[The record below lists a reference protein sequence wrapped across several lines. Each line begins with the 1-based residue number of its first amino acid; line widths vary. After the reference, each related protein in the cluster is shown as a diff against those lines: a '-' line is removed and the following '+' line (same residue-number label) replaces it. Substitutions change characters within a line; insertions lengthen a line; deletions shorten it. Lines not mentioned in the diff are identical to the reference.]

1 MEWDDEVREGVLKR
15 LKSWQQH
22 NNKPA
27 TAWVTELVEHLNSL
41 GVGLP
46 SPELGEL
53 LVSQICFDNN
63 HPWMWKFMHNAL
75 SSRLLFPLQIL
86 SLLAS
91 NVIPYRH
98 SQPHSFALFLPLL
111 AQHAFSFLPT
121 PSLPCNHKIVSSV
134 DSALRFSEMYQIRDL
149 ELGHVFVLFFYEI
162 IVALIDCMLI
172 DWGFQVTFSKRM
184 CLVVTATCDSEEY
197 MDIDRN
203 GTQGFKKSECH
214 EQMRKRNSFTAL
226 EVLERLTESRK
237 ATILLQS
244 VLLNMPEKFN
254 CLQQR
259 LQFLES
265 LELAST
271 ELKLVNQ
278 VLTKV
283 SANIR
288 GVYRFDYCQSKHQL
302 VGMLVD
308 VGSCKTSLR
317 CNYRLCQSPCWVPFD
332 IYMENAMD
340 SRQIPTK
347 SAIDVLTVY
356 FQKVMRIQFFPNIH
370 ELFAEGIKTLQ
381 ILNQASW
388 QETFLALWLSALRL
402 VQRERD
408 PPEGPIPH
416 LVARLCV
423 LLSIVPLAIANVLR
437 DGSEN
442 NSSSVQVSKES
453 EYRHEM
459 KSDGSIK
466 LGLISSVQ
474 VLGHFSGLL
483 CPPTLVIDAANQAAR
498 KAASFIYNSMNGK
511 GESGSGIHAN
521 SNAKAGGNLR
531 HLIVEACIARDLL
544 DTSVYFWPGYVSTS
558 VLSLSDSSPL
568 EKSPWSIFMEGTP
581 LNNTLINS
589 LTMTP
594 ASSLAEIEKLYYIAL
609 NGSDVE
615 RPAAAKIL
623 CGASLSHGWYIQEH
637 VVHHMVKLLAS
648 PVPPSHSGSRS
659 LLVDN
664 MPMLSAVLRGA
675 SSIDTVH
682 ILSLHGVVPTVAA
695 SLLPLCEAF
704 GSIKPTSNCTGDE
717 SSTSTYMAFSLAFLF
732 LIRLWKFC
740 RPPFDLCI
748 TELGVAVG
756 GLEYILSLHNN
767 HVMFSQDK
775 LKSNPSLSESAS
787 VKPVYIDSFPKLRAL
802 YCQYKSCVAS
812 ALSGISTGNSS
823 HQTANMILSMIYQ
836 KITKGGISSSN
847 SSSPTSSNACNT
859 LINSGEDAFQRPMLP
874 AWEVLEA
881 LPFVLE
887 SILTACVHGR
897 LSSRDLTTGLRDLV
911 DFLPASLAAIIDYF
925 SSEVTRGVWKLV
937 PMNGTDWP
945 SPAALLQSVESE
957 IKAILTHVGVE
968 VPNCSSGGSPVM
980 LPLPMAALVSL
991 SITFKLDKS
1000 LEYMHAITGAALE
1013 NCASGCPWP
1022 SMPIIGSLW
1031 AQKVRRW
1038 HNFIVVSGSRSVF
1051 RHNNESV
1058 AQLLRSCFTSFLGT
1072 LCVSTSKL
1080 TAEWS
1085 VNGLLGSTITA
1096 PGAYPYVAPGF
1107 LFLRSCRNI
1116 QNVQYVNDIIV
1127 GLVTE
1132 YSNELAGRR
1141 TGAGSRHIKS
1151 NEASLSLAAQSAKEV
1166 ATLGASLIC
1175 AAGGILL
1182 VQELYKETIPTW
1194 LLSSR
1199 DVKQNNDSV
1208 VSYILEGYAMAYLLI
1223 LSGSIIWGVGTKLPS
1238 GTFTR
1243 RNRTIEVHLDF
1254 LAEVME
1260 KKISLSCNPITW
1272 KCYVCCL
1279 VGLMVSL
1286 APAWVQEVKVD
1297 TLRKLARGLSR
1308 WNEHELALSLLHRGG
1323 TTAMGALAE
1332 LVNVIE
1338 SEHILPCS

>member
-1 MEWDDEVREGVLKR
+1 MV
-15 LKSWQQH
+15 
-22 NNKPA
+22 N
-27 TAWVTELVEHLNSL
+27 
-41 GVGLP
+41 
-46 SPELGEL
+46 
-53 LVSQICFDNN
+53 
-63 HPWMWKFMHNAL
+63 
-75 SSRLLFPLQIL
+75 
-86 SLLAS
+86 
-91 NVIPYRH
+91 
-98 SQPHSFALFLPLL
+98 
-111 AQHAFSFLPT
+111 
-121 PSLPCNHKIVSSV
+121 SV
-134 DSALRFSEMYQIRDL
+134 DAVMRFSETYKIRDL
-149 ELGHVFVLFFYEI
+149 ELGHVFVLFFYDI
-162 IVALIDCMLI
+162 VVALIDCVLI
-172 DWGFQVTFSKRM
+172 DWGFQVTFSEKSR
-184 CLVVTATCDSEEY
+184 LVTGGGGGDDEEDY
-197 MDIDRN
+197 MEIDRN
-203 GTQGFKKSECH
+203 MTTMTQSFEKSE
-214 EQMRKRNSFTAL
+214 QIRKRNSFTAL

-237 ATILLQS
+237 ATVLLQS

-265 LELAST
+265 LELASS
-271 ELKLVNQ
+271 ELKSVNQ

-283 SANIR
+283 SASIR
-288 GVYRFDYCQSKHQL
+288 GVSRFDYCLRKHQL
-302 VGMLVD
+302 VGML
-308 VGSCKTSLR
+308 KASLR
-317 CNYRLCQSPCWVPFD
+317 CNYRFCQSPCWVPFD

-347 SAIDVLTVY
+347 SAIDVLT
-356 FQKVMRIQFFPNIH
+356 
-370 ELFAEGIKTLQ
+370 EAIKTLQ

-423 LLSIVPLAIANVLR
+423 LLCIVPLAIANVLR
-437 DGSEN
+437 DDSEH
-442 NSSSVQVSKES
+442 NSSSVQVSMES

-459 KSDGSIK
+459 KSGSSMK

-498 KAASFIYNSMNGK
+498 KAASFIYNTMNGK
-511 GESGSGIHAN
+511 GESGTGIHAN
-521 SNAKAGGNLR
+521 TNTKAGGNLR
-531 HLIVEACIARDLL
+531 HLIVEACIARNLM

-589 LTMTP
+589 LTVTP
-594 ASSLAEIEKLYYIAL
+594 ASSLVEIEKLYYIAL

-637 VVHHMVKLLAS
+637 VVHHVVKLLAS
-648 PVPPSHSGSRS
+648 PVPPSHSGSQS
-659 LLVDN
+659 PLVNN
-664 MPMLSAVLRGA
+664 MPMLCAVLRGT
-675 SSIDTVH
+675 SSIDTIH
-682 ILSLHGVVPTVAA
+682 ILSLYGVVPAVAA
-695 SLLPLCEAF
+695 SLLPLCETF
-704 GSIKPTSNCTGDE
+704 GSIKPTSNSTGDE
-717 SSTSTYMAFSLAFLF
+717 SSSTSTSTSTYMTFSLAFLF

-740 RPPFDLCI
+740 RPPLDLCI

-767 HVMFSQDK
+767 RAMFSQDK
-775 LKSNPSLSESAS
+775 LKSNPSLSDSAS

-812 ALSGISTGNSS
+812 ALSGISTGNSI

-847 SSSPTSSNACNT
+847 SSSPTTASSNACSS
-859 LINSGEDAFQRPMLP
+859 LMNSGEDNFQRPLLP

-897 LSSRDLTTGLRDLV
+897 ISSRELTTGLRDLV

-925 SSEVTRGVWKLV
+925 SSEVTRGVWKPV

-945 SPAALLQSVESE
+945 SPAALIQSIESE

-968 VPNCSSGGSPVM
+968 VPNRSSGGSPVM

-1000 LEYMHAITGAALE
+1000 QEYMHAITGAALE

-1022 SMPIIGSLW
+1022 SMPVIGSLW

-1051 RHNNESV
+1051 RHSNECV

-1080 TAEWS
+1080 TAECN

-1096 PGAYPYVAPGF
+1096 PGPYPFVAPGF

-1116 QNVQYVNDIIV
+1116 HNVQYVNDIIV

-1141 TGAGSRHIKS
+1141 TGASSRHIKS
-1151 NEASLSLAAQSAKEV
+1151 NEASLSLSAQSAKEV
-1166 ATLGASLIC
+1166 ATLGASLLC

-1208 VSYILEGYAMAYLLI
+1208 GSYILEGYAMAYLLI

-1238 GTFTR
+1238 GTFNR
-1243 RNRTIEVHLDF
+1243 RKRTIEVHLDF

-1272 KCYVCCL
+1272 KTYVCCL

-1323 TTAMGALAE
+1323 TAAMGALAE

-1338 SEHILPCS
+1338 SEHMLPCS

>member
-1 MEWDDEVREGVLKR
+1 MEMEMEMEMELEWDEEVREGVVKR
-15 LKSWQQH
+15 LKVWQERT
-22 NNKPA
+22 NKGP
-27 TAWVTELVEHLNSL
+27 TARVTELVEHLKR
-41 GVGLP
+41 VGIALP

-53 LVSQICFDNN
+53 LVSQICLENN
-63 HPWMWKFMHNAL
+63 HPWMWKFTHNAL

-91 NVIPYRH
+91 NVIPHRH
-98 SQPHSFALFLPLL
+98 SRPHAFALFLPLL
-111 AQHAFSFLPT
+111 AQHAFSLNPT
-121 PSLPCNHKIVSSV
+121 PSPPSIIRIVTSV
-134 DSALRFSEMYQIRDL
+134 DSALRFSESYNILRL
-149 ELGHVFVLFFYEI
+149 ELGHVFVLFFYDI
-162 IVALIDCMLI
+162 LLALIDCFLI
-172 DWGFQVTFSKRM
+172 DWGFKVNFSHISR
-184 CLVVTATCDSEEY
+184 LLNRADNHDY

-203 GTQGFKKSECH
+203 VTTQGFEKT
-214 EQMRKRNSFTAL
+214 EQIRKRNPFTAL

-244 VLLNMPEKFN
+244 VLFNMPEKFN

-265 LELAST
+265 LELASS
-271 ELKLVNQ
+271 ELKSVNQ

-288 GVYRFDYCQSKHQL
+288 GVSRFDYCLSKHQL

-308 VGSCKTSLR
+308 VGSCKTLLR
-317 CNYRLCQSPCWVPFD
+317 CNYRFSQSPCWVPFD

-347 SAIDVLTVY
+347 SAIDVLT
-356 FQKVMRIQFFPNIH
+356 
-370 ELFAEGIKTLQ
+370 EAIKTLQ

-416 LVARLCV
+416 LLARLSV
-423 LLSIVPLAIANVLR
+423 LLCIVPLAIANVLR
-437 DGSEN
+437 DETEHN
-442 NSSSVQVSKES
+442 LSSFQVSMES
-453 EYRHEM
+453 EYRNEM
-459 KSDGSIK
+459 KSDNSMK

-483 CPPTLVIDAANQAAR
+483 CPPALVIDAANQAAR
-498 KAASFIYNSMNGK
+498 KAACFIYNSMNGK
-511 GESGSGIHAN
+511 GESGTGIHAN
-521 SNAKAGGNLR
+521 TNTKSGGNLR
-531 HLIVEACIARDLL
+531 HLIVEACMTRNLM
-544 DTSVYFWPGYVSTS
+544 DTSAYFWPGYVSTS
-558 VLSLSDSSPL
+558 VLSISDSSPL

-581 LNNTLINS
+581 LNNTLVNS
-589 LTMTP
+589 LTATP
-594 ASSLAEIEKLYYIAL
+594 ASSLSEIEKLYYIAL

-637 VVHHMVKLLAS
+637 VIHHVVKLLAS
-648 PVPPSHSGSRS
+648 PLPPSHSGSRS
-659 LLVDN
+659 HLVDN

-675 SSIDTVH
+675 SSVDNVH

-695 SLLPLCEAF
+695 ALLPLCEAF
-704 GSIKPTSNCTGDE
+704 GSIKPTSNSTGDE

-740 RPPFDLCI
+740 RPPHDLCI

-767 HVMFSQDK
+767 RVMFCQDK
-775 LKSNPSLSESAS
+775 VKSNPNLSESAA
-787 VKPVYIDSFPKLRAL
+787 VKPVYIDSFPNLRAL

-812 ALSGISTGNSS
+812 ALSGISTGNSI
-823 HQTANMILSMIYQ
+823 HQTANMILSMIYH
-836 KITKGGISSSN
+836 KITKSGISSSN
-847 SSSPTSSNACNT
+847 SSSPSSSNACSS

-874 AWEVLEA
+874 AWEILEA

-887 SILTACVHGR
+887 SILTACAHGR
-897 LSSRDLTTGLRDLV
+897 ISSRELTTGLRDLV

-945 SPAALLQSVESE
+945 SPAALLQSIDSE

-968 VPNCSSGGSPVM
+968 VPHCSSVGSPVM

-1022 SMPIIGSLW
+1022 SMPVIGSLW

-1058 AQLLRSCFTSFLGT
+1058 AQLLRSCFTSFVGT

-1080 TAEWS
+1080 TAESS

-1096 PGAYPYVAPGF
+1096 PGPYPFVAPGF

-1116 QNVQYVNDIIV
+1116 HNVQYVNDIIV

-1141 TGAGSRHIKS
+1141 TGSVSGHIKS
-1151 NEASLSLAAQSAKEV
+1151 NEASLSLAAQNAKEV
-1166 ATLGASLIC
+1166 ATLGASLLC
-1175 AAGGILL
+1175 AAGGLLL

-1208 VSYILEGYAMAYLLI
+1208 ASHILEGYAMAYLLI
-1223 LSGSIIWGVGTKLPS
+1223 LSGSIIWGVGTKLPP

-1272 KCYVCCL
+1272 KTYVCCF

-1308 WNEHELALSLLHRGG
+1308 WNEHELALSLLHKGG
-1323 TTAMGALAE
+1323 TAAMGALAE
-1332 LVNVIE
+1332 LANVIE
-1338 SEHILPCS
+1338 SEHMLPCS

>member
-1 MEWDDEVREGVLKR
+1 MQQQSRRGTSNGAGGTLEHTGHCASQSRARGTISLTDMLRQQPPLDVEVHAPRPL
-15 LKSWQQH
+15 LA
-22 NNKPA
+22 PP
-27 TAWVTELVEHLNSL
+27 
-41 GVGLP
+41 LP
-46 SPELGEL
+46 PS
-53 LVSQICFDNN
+53 NT
-63 HPWMWKFMHNAL
+63 L
-75 SSRLLFPLQIL
+75 SSRFQRHTSPPLSPSLFRSLPPSPLATRVLLSPYAV
-86 SLLAS
+86 SLLQPQDREFCGLRAS
-91 NVIPYRH
+91 DFGNL
-98 SQPHSFALFLPLL
+98 QG
-111 AQHAFSFLPT
+111 
-121 PSLPCNHKIVSSV
+121 KG
-134 DSALRFSEMYQIRDL
+134 E
-149 ELGHVFVLFFYEI
+149 
-162 IVALIDCMLI
+162 DC
-172 DWGFQVTFSKRM
+172 
-184 CLVVTATCDSEEY
+184 

-203 GTQGFKKSECH
+203 VTQSFEKSEYR
-214 EQMRKRNSFTAL
+214 EQIRKRNSFTAL
-226 EVLERLTESRK
+226 EVLDRLTESRK

-265 LELAST
+265 LELASS

-283 SANIR
+283 SANMR
-288 GVYRFDYCQSKHQL
+288 GVSHFDYCPSKHQL
-302 VGMLVD
+302 VGTLINMA
-308 VGSCKTSLR
+308 SCKIPLR
-317 CNYRLCQSPCWVPFD
+317 CNYRFCQSPCWVPFD

-347 SAIDVLTVY
+347 SAIDVLT
-356 FQKVMRIQFFPNIH
+356 
-370 ELFAEGIKTLQ
+370 EGIKTLQ

-423 LLSIVPLAIANVLR
+423 LLCIVPLAIANVLR
-437 DGSEN
+437 DASEHN
-442 NSSSVQVSKES
+442 LSSVQVSMES
-453 EYRHEM
+453 EYTHEM
-459 KSDGSIK
+459 KSDDSMK
-466 LGLISSVQ
+466 LELMSSVQ

-521 SNAKAGGNLR
+521 ANTKAGGNLR
-531 HLIVEACIARDLL
+531 HLIVEALIARNLM

-568 EKSPWSIFMEGTP
+568 EKSPWSMFMEGTP

-589 LTMTP
+589 LSVTP

-623 CGASLSHGWYIQEH
+623 CGASLGHGWYIQEH
-637 VVHHMVKLLAS
+637 VIHYVVKLLAS
-648 PVPPSHSGSRS
+648 PLPTSHAGSRS
-659 LLVDN
+659 LLVDS
-664 MPMLSAVLRGA
+664 MPMLCAVLRGA
-675 SSIDTVH
+675 SSVDTVH

-695 SLLPLCEAF
+695 ALLPLCEAF
-704 GSIKPTSNCTGDE
+704 GSIKPTSNSTGDE
-717 SSTSTYMAFSLAFLF
+717 SSTTYMAFSLAFLF

-740 RPPFDLCI
+740 RPPLDLCI

-756 GLEYILSLHNN
+756 GLEYILSLHN
-767 HVMFSQDK
+767 HRVMYSQDK
-775 LKSNPSLSESAS
+775 RKSNPNLPESAS

-812 ALSGISTGNSS
+812 ALSGISTGNSI

-836 KITKGGISSSN
+836 KISKVGISSSN
-847 SSSPTSSNACNT
+847 SSSPTSSNACSS
-859 LINSGEDAFQRPMLP
+859 LINSGDDAFQRPMLP

-887 SILTACVHGR
+887 SILTACAHGR
-897 LSSRDLTTGLRDLV
+897 ISSRELTTGLRDLV

-925 SSEVTRGVWKLV
+925 SSEVTRGVWKQV

-945 SPAALLQSVESE
+945 SPAALLPSIELE
-957 IKAILTHVGVE
+957 IKDILTHVGVE
-968 VPNCSSGGSPVM
+968 VPICSSGGSPVT

-1038 HNFIVVSGSRSVF
+1038 HHFIVVSGSRSVF
-1051 RHNNESV
+1051 RQNNESV

-1072 LCVSTSKL
+1072 LSVSTSKL
-1080 TAEWS
+1080 SDECG
-1085 VNGLLGSTITA
+1085 VNGLLGNTITT

-1116 QNVQYVNDIIV
+1116 HNVQYVNDIIV

-1141 TGAGSRHIKS
+1141 SDAGSRHIKS
-1151 NEASLSLAAQSAKEV
+1151 NQSSLSLAAQSAKEV
-1166 ATLGASLIC
+1166 ATLGASLLC
-1175 AAGGILL
+1175 AAGGMLL

-1199 DVKQNNDSV
+1199 DVKKNNDSV
-1208 VSYILEGYAMAYLLI
+1208 ASYILEGYAMAYLLI
-1223 LSGSIIWGVGTKLPS
+1223 LSGSIIWGVGSKLPP
-1238 GTFTR
+1238 GTFSR
-1243 RNRTIEVHLDF
+1243 RSRTIEVHLDF
-1254 LAEVME
+1254 LAEVMD

-1272 KCYVCCL
+1272 KTYVCCF

-1286 APAWVQEVKVD
+1286 APVWIQEVRVD
-1297 TLRKLARGLSR
+1297 TLRKLACGLSR
-1308 WNEHELALSLLHRGG
+1308 WDERELALSLLHRGG
-1323 TTAMGALAE
+1323 MAAMGALAE
-1332 LVNVIE
+1332 LATVIE
-1338 SEHILPCS
+1338 CERMLNSS

>member
-1 MEWDDEVREGVLKR
+1 MESSALEWNDEVREGVLKR
-15 LKSWQQH
+15 LKLWQQCSS
-22 NNKPA
+22 KP
-27 TAWVTELVEHLNSL
+27 TAARVTELVEHLNTL
-41 GVGLP
+41 GVTLP
-46 SPELGEL
+46 CPELGEL
-53 LVSQICFDNN
+53 LVSQIYHDNN
-63 HPWMWKFMHNAL
+63 QPWTWKFTHHAL

-91 NVIPYRH
+91 NAIPLRH
-98 SQPHSFALFLPLL
+98 SHPHSFALFLPLL
-111 AQHAFSFLPT
+111 AQHAFSFHPT
-121 PSLPCNHKIVSSV
+121 PSLSCNLKIVSSV
-134 DSALRFSEMYQIRDL
+134 DSALRFSETYKVRDL
-149 ELGHVFVLFFYEI
+149 EIGHVFVLFFYEI
-162 IVALIDCMLI
+162 VISLLDCTLI
-172 DWGFQVTFSKRM
+172 DWGFQVKFSEKSR
-184 CLVVTATCDSEEY
+184 LVAAGEGEDC
-197 MDIDRN
+197 MDMDRN
-203 GTQGFKKSECH
+203 VTQSFEKSEYH
-214 EQMRKRNSFTAL
+214 EQIRKRNSFTAL

-265 LELAST
+265 LELASS

-283 SANIR
+283 STNIC
-288 GVYRFDYCQSKHQL
+288 GVSHFDYCLSKHRL
-302 VGMLVD
+302 VGTLINM
-308 VGSCKTSLR
+308 GSCKVPLR
-317 CNYRLCQSPCWVPFD
+317 CNYRFCPSPCWVPFD

-347 SAIDVLTVY
+347 SAIDVLT
-356 FQKVMRIQFFPNIH
+356 
-370 ELFAEGIKTLQ
+370 EGIKTLQ

-423 LLSIVPLAIANVLR
+423 LLCIVPLAIANVLR
-437 DGSEN
+437 DDAEHN
-442 NSSSVQVSKES
+442 FSSVQVSMES
-453 EYRHEM
+453 ECTHER
-459 KSDGSIK
+459 KSDDSMK
-466 LGLISSVQ
+466 LELISSVQ
-474 VLGHFSGLL
+474 VLGNFSCLL

-511 GESGSGIHAN
+511 GESGTGIHAN
-521 SNAKAGGNLR
+521 ANTKAGGNLR
-531 HLIVEACIARDLL
+531 HLIVEACIARNLM
-544 DTSVYFWPGYVSTS
+544 DTSVYFLPGYVSTS
-558 VLSLSDSSPL
+558 VLPLSDSSPL

-589 LTMTP
+589 LTVTP
-594 ASSLAEIEKLYYIAL
+594 ASSLTEIEKLYYIAL

-637 VVHHMVKLLAS
+637 VIHYVIKLLAS
-648 PVPPSHSGSRS
+648 LLPPSLAGSRS

-675 SSIDTVH
+675 SSVDTVH

-695 SLLPLCEAF
+695 ALLPLCEAF
-704 GSIKPTSNCTGDE
+704 GSIKPTSNSTGDE

-740 RPPFDLCI
+740 RPPLDLCI

-756 GLEYILSLHNN
+756 GLEYIISLHNN
-767 HVMFSQDK
+767 RVMYSQDK
-775 LKSNPSLSESAS
+775 WKSNQNESAS

-812 ALSGISTGNSS
+812 ALSGISTGNSI

-836 KITKGGISSSN
+836 KITKVGISSSN
-847 SSSPTSSNACNT
+847 SSSPTSSNACSS

-887 SILTACVHGR
+887 SILTACAHGR
-897 LSSRDLTTGLRDLV
+897 ISSRELTTGLRDLV

-945 SPAALLQSVESE
+945 SPAALLPSIELE

-968 VPNCSSGGSPVM
+968 VPNCSSGGSPVF

-1072 LCVSTSKL
+1072 LSVSTSKL
-1080 TAEWS
+1080 TAECG

-1116 QNVQYVNDIIV
+1116 HNVQYVNDIIV

-1141 TGAGSRHIKS
+1141 SDAGSRHIKS

-1166 ATLGASLIC
+1166 ATLGASLLC
-1175 AAGGILL
+1175 AAGGMLL

-1199 DVKQNNDSV
+1199 DVKKNNDSV
-1208 VSYILEGYAMAYLLI
+1208 ASYILEGYAMAYLLI
-1223 LSGSIIWGVGTKLPS
+1223 LSGSIIWGVGTKLPP
-1238 GTFTR
+1238 GTFSR
-1243 RNRTIEVHLDF
+1243 RSRTIEVHLDF

-1272 KCYVCCL
+1272 KTYVCCF
-1279 VGLMVSL
+1279 VGLMVSV
-1286 APAWVQEVKVD
+1286 APVWVQEVRVD

-1323 TTAMGALAE
+1323 MAAMGALAE

-1338 SEHILPCS
+1338 SEPMLPCS

>member
-1 MEWDDEVREGVLKR
+1 MESELEWNDEVREGVLKR
-15 LKSWQQH
+15 LKLWQQCS
-22 NNKPA
+22 NKA
-27 TAWVTELVEHLNSL
+27 AGARVTELVEHLNTL
-41 GVGLP
+41 GIALP

-63 HPWMWKFMHNAL
+63 HPWMWKFTHHAL

-91 NVIPYRH
+91 NAIPHRH
-98 SQPHSFALFLPLL
+98 SHPHSFALFLPLL
-111 AQHAFSFLPT
+111 SQHAFSFHPT
-121 PSLPCNHKIVSSV
+121 PSLSCNRKIVSSV
-134 DSALRFSEMYQIRDL
+134 DSALRISETYKVRDL
-149 ELGHVFVLFFYEI
+149 EIGHVFVLFFFEI
-162 IVALIDCMLI
+162 VISLLDCMLI
-172 DWGFQVTFSKRM
+172 DWGFQVTFSEKSS
-184 CLVVTATCDSEEY
+184 LVAAGKGEDC

-203 GTQGFKKSECH
+203 VTQSFEKSEYR
-214 EQMRKRNSFTAL
+214 EQIRKRNSFTAL
-226 EVLERLTESRK
+226 EVLDRLTESRK

-265 LELAST
+265 LELASS

-283 SANIR
+283 SANMR
-288 GVYRFDYCQSKHQL
+288 GVSHFDYCPSKHQL
-302 VGMLVD
+302 VGTLINMA
-308 VGSCKTSLR
+308 SCKIPLR
-317 CNYRLCQSPCWVPFD
+317 CNYRFCQSPCWVPFD

-347 SAIDVLTVY
+347 SAIDVLT
-356 FQKVMRIQFFPNIH
+356 
-370 ELFAEGIKTLQ
+370 EGIKTLQ

-423 LLSIVPLAIANVLR
+423 LLCIVPLAIANVLR
-437 DGSEN
+437 DASEHN
-442 NSSSVQVSKES
+442 LSSVQVSMES
-453 EYRHEM
+453 EYTHEM
-459 KSDGSIK
+459 KSDDSMK
-466 LGLISSVQ
+466 LELMSSVQ

-521 SNAKAGGNLR
+521 ANTKAGGNLR
-531 HLIVEACIARDLL
+531 HLIVEALIARNLM

-568 EKSPWSIFMEGTP
+568 EKSPWSMFMEGTP

-589 LTMTP
+589 LSVTP

-623 CGASLSHGWYIQEH
+623 CGASLGHGWYIQEH
-637 VVHHMVKLLAS
+637 VIHYVVKLLAS
-648 PVPPSHSGSRS
+648 PLPTSHAGSRS
-659 LLVDN
+659 LLVDS
-664 MPMLSAVLRGA
+664 MPMLCAVLRGA
-675 SSIDTVH
+675 SSVDTVH

-695 SLLPLCEAF
+695 ALLPLCEAF
-704 GSIKPTSNCTGDE
+704 GSIKPTSNSTGDE
-717 SSTSTYMAFSLAFLF
+717 SSTTYMAFSLAFLF

-740 RPPFDLCI
+740 RPPLDLCI

-756 GLEYILSLHNN
+756 GLEYILSLHN
-767 HVMFSQDK
+767 HRVMYSQDK
-775 LKSNPSLSESAS
+775 RKSNPNLPESAS

-812 ALSGISTGNSS
+812 ALSGISTGNSI

-836 KITKGGISSSN
+836 KISKVGISSSN
-847 SSSPTSSNACNT
+847 SSSPTSSNACSS
-859 LINSGEDAFQRPMLP
+859 LINSGDDAFQRPMLP

-887 SILTACVHGR
+887 SILTACAHGR
-897 LSSRDLTTGLRDLV
+897 ISSRELTTGLRDLV

-925 SSEVTRGVWKLV
+925 SSEVTRGVWKQV

-945 SPAALLQSVESE
+945 SPAALLPSIELE
-957 IKAILTHVGVE
+957 IKDILTHVGVE
-968 VPNCSSGGSPVM
+968 VPICSSGGSPVT

-1038 HNFIVVSGSRSVF
+1038 HHFIVVSGSRSVF
-1051 RHNNESV
+1051 RQNNESV

-1072 LCVSTSKL
+1072 LSVSTSKL
-1080 TAEWS
+1080 SDECG
-1085 VNGLLGSTITA
+1085 VNGLLGNTITT

-1116 QNVQYVNDIIV
+1116 HNVQYVNDIIV

-1141 TGAGSRHIKS
+1141 SDAGSRHIKS
-1151 NEASLSLAAQSAKEV
+1151 NQSSLSLAAQSAKEV
-1166 ATLGASLIC
+1166 ATLGASLLC
-1175 AAGGILL
+1175 AAGGMLL

-1199 DVKQNNDSV
+1199 DVKKNNDSV
-1208 VSYILEGYAMAYLLI
+1208 ASYILEGYAMAYLLI
-1223 LSGSIIWGVGTKLPS
+1223 LSGSIIWGVGSKLPP
-1238 GTFTR
+1238 GTFSR
-1243 RNRTIEVHLDF
+1243 RSRTIEVHLDF
-1254 LAEVME
+1254 LAEVMD

-1272 KCYVCCL
+1272 KTYVCCF

-1286 APAWVQEVKVD
+1286 APVWIQEVRVD
-1297 TLRKLARGLSR
+1297 TLRKLACGLSR
-1308 WNEHELALSLLHRGG
+1308 WDERELALSLLHRGG
-1323 TTAMGALAE
+1323 MAAMGALAE
-1332 LVNVIE
+1332 LATVIE
-1338 SEHILPCS
+1338 CERMLNSS

>member
-1 MEWDDEVREGVLKR
+1 
-15 LKSWQQH
+15 
-22 NNKPA
+22 
-27 TAWVTELVEHLNSL
+27 
-41 GVGLP
+41 
-46 SPELGEL
+46 
-53 LVSQICFDNN
+53 
-63 HPWMWKFMHNAL
+63 
-75 SSRLLFPLQIL
+75 
-86 SLLAS
+86 
-91 NVIPYRH
+91 
-98 SQPHSFALFLPLL
+98 
-111 AQHAFSFLPT
+111 
-121 PSLPCNHKIVSSV
+121 
-134 DSALRFSEMYQIRDL
+134 
-149 ELGHVFVLFFYEI
+149 
-162 IVALIDCMLI
+162 
-172 DWGFQVTFSKRM
+172 
-184 CLVVTATCDSEEY
+184 

-203 GTQGFKKSECH
+203 VTQNFEKSEYR
-214 EQMRKRNSFTAL
+214 EQIRKRNSFTAL

-265 LELAST
+265 LELASS

-283 SANIR
+283 SANMR
-288 GVYRFDYCQSKHQL
+288 GVSHFDYSLSKHRL
-302 VGMLVD
+302 VGTLINM
-308 VGSCKTSLR
+308 GSCKIPLK
-317 CNYRLCQSPCWVPFD
+317 CNYRFCQSPCWVPFD

-347 SAIDVLTVY
+347 SAIDVLT
-356 FQKVMRIQFFPNIH
+356 
-370 ELFAEGIKTLQ
+370 EGIKTLQ
-381 ILNQASW
+381 MLNQASW

-423 LLSIVPLAIANVLR
+423 LLCIVPLAIANVLR
-437 DGSEN
+437 DASEHN
-442 NSSSVQVSKES
+442 LSSVQVSMES
-453 EYRHEM
+453 EYTHEM
-459 KSDGSIK
+459 KSDDSVK
-466 LGLISSVQ
+466 RELMSSVQ

-511 GESGSGIHAN
+511 GESGTGIHAN
-521 SNAKAGGNLR
+521 ANTKAGGNLR
-531 HLIVEACIARDLL
+531 HLIVEACIARNLM

-558 VLSLSDSSPL
+558 VLSLSDSSPP
-568 EKSPWSIFMEGTP
+568 EKSPWSMFMEGTP

-623 CGASLSHGWYIQEH
+623 CGASLGHGWYIQEH
-637 VVHHMVKLLAS
+637 VIHHVIKLLAS
-648 PVPPSHSGSRS
+648 PLPPSHAGSRS

-664 MPMLSAVLRGA
+664 MPMLCAVLRGA
-675 SSIDTVH
+675 SSVDTVH

-695 SLLPLCEAF
+695 ALLPLCEAF
-704 GSIKPTSNCTGDE
+704 GSIKPTSNSTGDE
-717 SSTSTYMAFSLAFLF
+717 SSTTYMAFSLAFLF

-740 RPPFDLCI
+740 RPPLDLCI

-756 GLEYILSLHNN
+756 GLEYILSLHN
-767 HVMFSQDK
+767 HRVMYSQDK
-775 LKSNPSLSESAS
+775 RKSNPNLPESAS

-812 ALSGISTGNSS
+812 ALSGISTGNSI

-836 KITKGGISSSN
+836 KITKVGISSSN
-847 SSSPTSSNACNT
+847 SSSPTSSNACSS

-874 AWEVLEA
+874 GWEVLEA

-887 SILTACVHGR
+887 SILTACAHGR
-897 LSSRDLTTGLRDLV
+897 ISSRELTTGLRDLV

-945 SPAALLQSVESE
+945 SPAALLPSIELE
-957 IKAILTHVGVE
+957 INAILTHVGVE

-1051 RHNNESV
+1051 RQNNESV

-1072 LCVSTSKL
+1072 LSVSTSKL
-1080 TAEWS
+1080 TSECG

-1116 QNVQYVNDIIV
+1116 HNVQYVNDIIV

-1141 TGAGSRHIKS
+1141 SDAGSRHIKS
-1151 NEASLSLAAQSAKEV
+1151 NESSLSLAAQSAKEV
-1166 ATLGASLIC
+1166 ATLGASLLC
-1175 AAGGILL
+1175 AAGGMLL

-1199 DVKQNNDSV
+1199 DMKKNNDSV
-1208 VSYILEGYAMAYLLI
+1208 ASYILEGYAMAYLLI
-1223 LSGSIIWGVGTKLPS
+1223 LSGSIIWGVGTKLPP
-1238 GTFTR
+1238 GTFSR
-1243 RNRTIEVHLDF
+1243 RSRTIEVHLDF

-1272 KCYVCCL
+1272 KTYVCCF
-1279 VGLMVSL
+1279 VGFMVSL
-1286 APAWVQEVKVD
+1286 APVWIQEVRVD
-1297 TLRKLARGLSR
+1297 TLKKLALGLSR
-1308 WNEHELALSLLHRGG
+1308 WNEHEIALSLLHRGG
-1323 TTAMGALAE
+1323 LAAMGALAE
-1332 LVNVIE
+1332 LVTVVE
-1338 SEHILPCS
+1338 SERMLPPS

>member
-1 MEWDDEVREGVLKR
+1 MELPLALEWDDQVREGVLKR
-15 LKSWQQH
+15 LKFWQQR
-22 NNKPA
+22 NNKPP

-41 GVGLP
+41 SIALP

-53 LVSQICFDNN
+53 LVSQICFENN
-63 HPWMWKFMHNAL
+63 HPWMWKFTHHAL

-91 NVIPYRH
+91 NVIPHRH
-98 SQPHSFALFLPLL
+98 SHPHAYALFLPLL
-111 AQHAFSFLPT
+111 TQHAFSFHPT
-121 PSLPCNHKIVSSV
+121 PSLPCNRKIVSSV
-134 DSALRFSEMYQIRDL
+134 DSALRFSETYKIRDL

-162 IVALIDCMLI
+162 VVALIDCMLV
-172 DWGFQVTFSKRM
+172 DWGFQVTFSERSH
-184 CLVVTATCDSEEY
+184 LFTACGDGEEY
-197 MDIDRN
+197 MEIDHN
-203 GTQGFKKSECH
+203 ATQGFKKSESH
-214 EQMRKRNSFTAL
+214 EQIRKRNSFAAL

-265 LELAST
+265 LELASS

-288 GVYRFDYCQSKHQL
+288 GVSRFEYRLSKHQL

-308 VGSCKTSLR
+308 VGSSKTSLR
-317 CNYRLCQSPCWVPFD
+317 CNYRFCQSPCWVPLD

-347 SAIDVLTVY
+347 SSIDVLTD
-356 FQKVMRIQFFPNIH
+356 
-370 ELFAEGIKTLQ
+370 GIKTLQ

-423 LLSIVPLAIANVLR
+423 LLCIVPLAIANVLR
-437 DGSEN
+437 DDSEH
-442 NSSSVQVSKES
+442 NSSSVQVSMES

-459 KSDGSIK
+459 KSDGSMK

-483 CPPTLVIDAANQAAR
+483 CPPSLVIDAANQAAR
-498 KAASFIYNSMNGK
+498 KAASFIYNSINGK
-511 GESGSGIHAN
+511 GESGTGIHAN
-521 SNAKAGGNLR
+521 TNTKAGGNLR
-531 HLIVEACIARDLL
+531 HLIVEACIARNLM

-558 VLSLSDSSPL
+558 ILSLSDSSPP

-589 LTMTP
+589 LTVTP

-637 VVHHMVKLLAS
+637 VVHHVMKLLAS
-648 PVPPSHSGSRS
+648 PVPPSHSGSWS

-675 SSIDTVH
+675 SSIDTIH
-682 ILSLHGVVPTVAA
+682 ILSLHGLVPTVAA

-704 GSIKPTSNCTGDE
+704 GSIKPTSNSTGDE
-717 SSTSTYMAFSLAFLF
+717 SSTSIYMAFSLAFLF

-740 RPPFDLCI
+740 RPPLDLCI

-767 HVMFSQDK
+767 RVMFSQDK
-775 LKSNPSLSESAS
+775 LKSNQSLSESAS

-802 YCQYKSCVAS
+802 YCQYKSCVVS
-812 ALSGISTGNSS
+812 ALSGISTGNSI

-847 SSSPTSSNACNT
+847 SSSPTSGNACSS
-859 LINSGEDAFQRPMLP
+859 LSNSGEEAFQRPMLP

-945 SPAALLQSVESE
+945 SPAALLQSIESE

-968 VPNCSSGGSPVM
+968 VPNCSSGGSPVL

-1058 AQLLRSCFTSFLGT
+1058 AQLLRSCFASFL
-1072 LCVSTSKL
+1072 
-1080 TAEWS
+1080 EH
-1085 VNGLLGSTITA
+1085 
-1096 PGAYPYVAPGF
+1096 YVFQP
-1107 LFLRSCRNI
+1107 
-1116 QNVQYVNDIIV
+1116 
-1127 GLVTE
+1127 
-1132 YSNELAGRR
+1132 
-1141 TGAGSRHIKS
+1141 
-1151 NEASLSLAAQSAKEV
+1151 QS
-1166 ATLGASLIC
+1166 
-1175 AAGGILL
+1175 
-1182 VQELYKETIPTW
+1182 
-1194 LLSSR
+1194 
-1199 DVKQNNDSV
+1199 
-1208 VSYILEGYAMAYLLI
+1208 
-1223 LSGSIIWGVGTKLPS
+1223 
-1238 GTFTR
+1238 
-1243 RNRTIEVHLDF
+1243 
-1254 LAEVME
+1254 
-1260 KKISLSCNPITW
+1260 
-1272 KCYVCCL
+1272 
-1279 VGLMVSL
+1279 
-1286 APAWVQEVKVD
+1286 
-1297 TLRKLARGLSR
+1297 
-1308 WNEHELALSLLHRGG
+1308 
-1323 TTAMGALAE
+1323 
-1332 LVNVIE
+1332 
-1338 SEHILPCS
+1338 

>member
-1 MEWDDEVREGVLKR
+1 MESALEWNDEVREGVLKR
-15 LKSWQQH
+15 LKLWQQCSK
-22 NNKPA
+22 KPA
-27 TAWVTELVEHLNSL
+27 AALVTELVEHLNTL
-41 GVGLP
+41 GIALP

-53 LVSQICFDNN
+53 LVSQTCFDNN
-63 HPWMWKFMHNAL
+63 HPWMWKFTHHAL

-91 NVIPYRH
+91 NAIPHRH
-98 SQPHSFALFLPLL
+98 SHPHSFALFLPLL
-111 AQHAFSFLPT
+111 SQYAFSFHPT
-121 PSLPCNHKIVSSV
+121 PSLSCNRKIVSSV
-134 DSALRFSEMYQIRDL
+134 DSALRISEIYKVRDL
-149 ELGHVFVLFFYEI
+149 EIGHVFVLFFYEI
-162 IVALIDCMLI
+162 VISLLDCMLI
-172 DWGFQVTFSKRM
+172 DWGFQVTFSEKSS
-184 CLVVTATCDSEEY
+184 LVAAGKGEDC

-203 GTQGFKKSECH
+203 VTQNFEKSEYR
-214 EQMRKRNSFTAL
+214 EQIRKRNSFTAL

-244 VLLNMPEKFN
+244 VLLNISKCNPIDHGKTRPEKFN

-265 LELAST
+265 LELASS

-283 SANIR
+283 SANMR
-288 GVYRFDYCQSKHQL
+288 GVSHFDYSLSKHRL
-302 VGMLVD
+302 VGTLINM
-308 VGSCKTSLR
+308 GSCKIPLK
-317 CNYRLCQSPCWVPFD
+317 CNYRFCQSPCWVPFD

-340 SRQIPTK
+340 SRQIATK
-347 SAIDVLTVY
+347 SAIDVLT
-356 FQKVMRIQFFPNIH
+356 
-370 ELFAEGIKTLQ
+370 EGIKTLQ
-381 ILNQASW
+381 MLNQASW

-423 LLSIVPLAIANVLR
+423 LLCIVPLAIANVLR
-437 DGSEN
+437 DASEHN
-442 NSSSVQVSKES
+442 LSSLQASMES
-453 EYRHEM
+453 EYTHET
-459 KSDGSIK
+459 KSDDSVK
-466 LGLISSVQ
+466 RELMSSVQ

-498 KAASFIYNSMNGK
+498 KAASFIYNSMNAK
-511 GESGSGIHAN
+511 GESGTGIHAN
-521 SNAKAGGNLR
+521 ANTKAGEFFGTRSFTSMIPSCNLCGNLR
-531 HLIVEACIARDLL
+531 HLIVEACIARNLM

-558 VLSLSDSSPL
+558 VLSLSDSSPP
-568 EKSPWSIFMEGTP
+568 EKSPWSMFMEGTP

-623 CGASLSHGWYIQEH
+623 CGASLGHGWYIQEH
-637 VVHHMVKLLAS
+637 VIHHVIKLLAS
-648 PVPPSHSGSRS
+648 PLPPSHAGSRS

-664 MPMLSAVLRGA
+664 MPMLCAVLRGA
-675 SSIDTVH
+675 SSVDTVH

-695 SLLPLCEAF
+695 ALLPLCEAF
-704 GSIKPTSNCTGDE
+704 GSIKPTSNSTGDE
-717 SSTSTYMAFSLAFLF
+717 SSTTYMAFSLAFLF

-740 RPPFDLCI
+740 RPPLDLCI

-756 GLEYILSLHNN
+756 GLEYILSLHN
-767 HVMFSQDK
+767 HRVMYSQDK
-775 LKSNPSLSESAS
+775 RKSNPNLPESAS

-802 YCQYKSCVAS
+802 YCQYKSC
-812 ALSGISTGNSS
+812 
-823 HQTANMILSMIYQ
+823 
-836 KITKGGISSSN
+836 
-847 SSSPTSSNACNT
+847 
-859 LINSGEDAFQRPMLP
+859 
-874 AWEVLEA
+874 
-881 LPFVLE
+881 
-887 SILTACVHGR
+887 
-897 LSSRDLTTGLRDLV
+897 LRDLV

-945 SPAALLQSVESE
+945 SPAALLPSIELE

-968 VPNCSSGGSPVM
+968 VPNCSSGMEDATSKHKWRIKVDVYLCEITRLFIRSRIVCLVNPSHLVQLGGSPVM

-1051 RHNNESV
+1051 RQNNESV

-1072 LCVSTSKL
+1072 LSVSTSKL
-1080 TAEWS
+1080 TSECG

-1096 PGAYPYVAPGF
+1096 PGAYPYVSPGF

-1116 QNVQYVNDIIV
+1116 HNVQYVNDIIV

-1141 TGAGSRHIKS
+1141 SDAGSRHIKS
-1151 NEASLSLAAQSAKEV
+1151 NESSLSLAAQSAKEV
-1166 ATLGASLIC
+1166 ATLGASLLC
-1175 AAGGILL
+1175 AAGGMLL

-1199 DVKQNNDSV
+1199 DVKKNNDSV
-1208 VSYILEGYAMAYLLI
+1208 ASYILEGYAMAYLLI
-1223 LSGSIIWGVGTKLPS
+1223 LSGSIIWGVGTKLPP
-1238 GTFTR
+1238 GTFSR
-1243 RNRTIEVHLDF
+1243 RSRTIEVHLDF

-1260 KKISLSCNPITW
+1260 KKISVSCNPITW
-1272 KCYVCCL
+1272 KTYVCCF
-1279 VGLMVSL
+1279 VGFMVSL
-1286 APAWVQEVKVD
+1286 APVWIQEVRVD
-1297 TLRKLARGLSR
+1297 TLKKLALGLSR
-1308 WNEHELALSLLHRGG
+1308 WNEHEIALSLLHRGG
-1323 TTAMGALAE
+1323 LAAMGALAE
-1332 LVNVIE
+1332 LVTVIE
-1338 SEHILPCS
+1338 SERMLPSSLSNLY

>member
-1 MEWDDEVREGVLKR
+1 MEQCLEWDEKVKEGVVKR
-15 LKSWQQH
+15 LKWWQQG
-22 NNKPA
+22 NKPPA
-27 TAWVTELVEHLNSL
+27 EWVTELVQYLNTH
-41 GVGLP
+41 GVELP

-53 LVSQICFDNN
+53 LVSQMCFEDN
-63 HPWMWKFMHNAL
+63 HPSMWKFIHHAL
-75 SSRLLFPLQIL
+75 SSRLVFPLQFL
-86 SLLAS
+86 SLLS
-91 NVIPYRH
+91 IKVIPHRH
-98 SQPHSFALFLPLL
+98 SHPHAFALFLPLL
-111 AQHAFSFLPT
+111 AQHAFSFHPT
-121 PSLPCNHKIVSSV
+121 TSLPSNLKIVSSI
-134 DSALRFSEMYQIRDL
+134 DSVLRFSEAYEIRDL
-149 ELGHVFVLFFYEI
+149 ELGHVFVLFFYNV
-162 IVALIDCMLI
+162 IVALIDTVLS
-172 DWGFQVTFSKRM
+172 DWEFRVTFSEKS
-184 CLVVTATCDSEEY
+184 CLVSSSSGGDDDME
-197 MDIDRN
+197 IDRDV
-203 GTQGFKKSECH
+203 TQSFAKSECH
-214 EQMRKRNSFTAL
+214 ERIRKRNPFTAL

-237 ATILLQS
+237 ATLLLQS

-259 LQFLES
+259 LQFLDS
-265 LELAST
+265 LELASS

-288 GVYRFDYCQSKHQL
+288 GVSHFDYCLSKQQL
-302 VGMLVD
+302 AGMLVD
-308 VGSCKTSLR
+308 AGSCKTSLR
-317 CNYRLCQSPCWVPFD
+317 CNYRSCEAPCWVSFD

-347 SAIDVLTVY
+347 SAVDVLT
-356 FQKVMRIQFFPNIH
+356 
-370 ELFAEGIKTLQ
+370 EGIKSLQ

-416 LVARLCV
+416 LEARLCV
-423 LLSIVPLAIANVLR
+423 LLSIVPLAIANVLKG
-437 DGSEN
+437 DSEHN
-442 NSSSVQVSKES
+442 PSSVQATMESKH
-453 EYRHEM
+453 RHDM
-459 KSDGSIK
+459 KSDGSRK
-466 LGLISSVQ
+466 LGLLSSVQ
-474 VLGHFSGLL
+474 VLGQFSSLL
-483 CPPTLVIDAANQAAR
+483 CPPALVVDAANQAAK
-498 KAASFIYNSMNGK
+498 KAANFICNSMNEK
-511 GESGSGIHAN
+511 GESGGAGIHAN
-521 SNAKAGGNLR
+521 TNMKAGGNLR
-531 HLIVEACIARDLL
+531 HLIVEACIARNLM

-558 VLSLSDSSPL
+558 VMSLSDSPPL
-568 EKSPWSIFMEGTP
+568 EKSPWLIFMEGTP
-581 LNNTLINS
+581 LNNSLINC
-589 LTMTP
+589 LTVTP
-594 ASSLAEIEKLYYIAL
+594 ASSLVEIEKLYYIAL
-609 NGSDVE
+609 NGSDLE

-623 CGASLSHGWYIQEH
+623 CGASLSQGWYIQEH
-637 VVHHMVKLLAS
+637 VVHYVVKLLAS
-648 PVPPSHSGSRS
+648 PIPHSHSGSWS
-659 LLVDN
+659 HLVDN
-664 MPMLSAVLRGA
+664 MPMLSAVLHGTSA
-675 SSIDTVH
+675 VDTVH

-695 SLLPLCEAF
+695 SLLPLCEVF
-704 GSIKPTSNCTGDE
+704 GSMKPTSNGTSNE
-717 SSTSTYMAFSLAFLF
+717 SSTSTYMTFSLAFLF

-740 RPPFDLCI
+740 RPPIDQCI
-748 TELGVAVG
+748 TEFGVAVG

-767 HVMFSQDK
+767 RVMFSQDK
-775 LKSNPSLSESAS
+775 LKSNPSLIESAS
-787 VKPVYIDSFPKLRAL
+787 VQPVYIDSFPKLRAL

-812 ALSGISTGNSS
+812 ALSGLSTGNSI
-823 HQTANMILSMIYQ
+823 HQTANIILSMIYQ
-836 KITKGGISSSN
+836 KMTKGGISSSN
-847 SSSPTSSNACNT
+847 SSSPTSNNT
-859 LINSGEDAFQRPMLP
+859 CSSLINSGEDAFQRPMLP

-911 DFLPASLAAIIDYF
+911 DFLPASLATIIDYF

-945 SPAALLQSVESE
+945 SPAAVLQSIESE

-968 VPNCSSGGSPVM
+968 VPSCSSGGSPVM

-1013 NCASGCPWP
+1013 NCASGSPWP

-1038 HNFIVVSGSRSVF
+1038 HNFIVVSCSRSVF

-1058 AQLLRSCFTSFLGT
+1058 AQLLRSCFNSFLRA

-1080 TAEWS
+1080 TAESS

-1096 PGAYPYVAPGF
+1096 PGPYPYVAPGF

-1116 QNVQYVNDIIV
+1116 QNVQYVNDLIV

-1141 TGAGSRHIKS
+1141 TGSGSHHLKS

-1166 ATLGASLIC
+1166 ATLGASLLC

-1199 DVKQNNDSV
+1199 DVRQNNDSV

-1223 LSGSIIWGVGTKLPS
+1223 LSGSIIWGVGTKLPAGAFS
-1238 GTFTR
+1238 R
-1243 RNRTIEVHLDF
+1243 RSRTIEVHLDF
-1254 LAEVME
+1254 LAEIME

-1272 KCYVCCL
+1272 KTYVCCL

-1286 APAWVQEVKVD
+1286 VPAWIQEVKVD
-1297 TLRKLARGLSR
+1297 TMRKLARGLSR
-1308 WNEHELALSLLHRGG
+1308 WNEHELALSLLQRGG
-1323 TTAMGALAE
+1323 TAAMGALAE
-1332 LVNVIE
+1332 LVNAIV
-1338 SEHILPCS
+1338 SERAMMCS

>member
-1 MEWDDEVREGVLKR
+1 MEWDEQVKEGVLKK
-15 LKSWQQH
+15 LKWLQQR
-22 NNKPA
+22 NEPPVS
-27 TAWVTELVEHLNSL
+27 WVTELVEYLNSL
-41 GVGLP
+41 GAELP

-53 LVSQICFDNN
+53 LVSHLCFNNN
-63 HPWMWKFMHNAL
+63 HNHPSLWKFMNHAL
-75 SSRLLFPLQIL
+75 SSRLFFPLQVL
-86 SLLAS
+86 SLLSS
-91 NVIPYRH
+91 NLIPHRH
-98 SQPHSFALFLPLL
+98 SLPHAFALFLQLL
-111 AQHAFSFLPT
+111 AQHAFSFHPNVT
-121 PSLPCNHKIVSSV
+121 PLSRNLKIIDSV
-134 DSALRFSEMYQIRDL
+134 DFAFKLSENFKIRDL
-149 ELGHVFVLFFYEI
+149 ELGHVFVLFFYSI
-162 IVALIDCMLI
+162 IIALIDSTLS
-172 DWGFQVTFSKRM
+172 DWGLQVSFDERS
-184 CLVVTATCDSEEY
+184 CLVPKGDQYMEIDHNVAHNYKKNEY
-197 MDIDRN
+197 
-203 GTQGFKKSECH
+203 H
-214 EQMRKRNSFTAL
+214 EQIRKRNSFTAL
-226 EVLERLTESRK
+226 EVLERLTASRK

-254 CLQQR
+254 CLLQR

-265 LELAST
+265 LELTSS

-288 GVYRFDYCQSKHQL
+288 GVSHFNYSLSKHQL

-308 VGSCKTSLR
+308 VGSCKPLLR
-317 CNYRLCQSPCWVPFD
+317 CNYRSCQSPCWVPFD

-347 SAIDVLTVY
+347 SAIDELT
-356 FQKVMRIQFFPNIH
+356 
-370 ELFAEGIKTLQ
+370 EGIKTLQ
-381 ILNQASW
+381 IFNQASW

-416 LVARLCV
+416 LEGRLCM

-437 DGSEN
+437 DDAEHN
-442 NSSSVQVSKES
+442 PSSVQVSKES
-453 EYRHEM
+453 EFRHEM
-459 KSDGSIK
+459 KSDNSRK

-483 CPPTLVIDAANQAAR
+483 CPPELVVDAANQEAR
-498 KAASFIYNSMNGK
+498 KAVSFIYNSMIEK
-511 GESGSGIHAN
+511 GESVTGTHAN
-521 SNAKAGGNLR
+521 TNTKAGGNLR
-531 HLIVEACIARDLL
+531 HLIVEACIARNLM
-544 DTSVYFWPGYVSTS
+544 DTSVYFWPCYVSTS
-558 VLSLSDSSPL
+558 ITSLSDSSPL
-568 EKSPWSIFMEGTP
+568 EKSPWSTFMEGTP
-581 LNNTLINS
+581 LNNSLINS
-589 LTMTP
+589 LTVTP
-594 ASSLAEIEKLYYIAL
+594 ASSLVEIEKLYYIAL
-609 NGSDVE
+609 NGSEVE

-623 CGASLSHGWYIQEH
+623 CGASLSRGWYIQEH
-637 VVHHMVKLLAS
+637 VVQYVVKLLAS
-648 PVPPSHSGSRS
+648 PVPPSHSGSWS

-664 MPMLSAVLRGA
+664 MSMLSAILRGA
-675 SSIDTVH
+675 SSVDTVH

-704 GSIKPTSNCTGDE
+704 GSIKPTSSSTGDE
-717 SSTSTYMAFSLAFLF
+717 PSTSIYMAFSLAFLF

-740 RPPFDLCI
+740 GPPLDQCI
-748 TELGVAVG
+748 TEGGGAVG
-756 GLEYILSLHNN
+756 GLEYLLSLHNN
-767 HVMFSQDK
+767 RIMSSQDK
-775 LKSNPSLSESAS
+775 LKSNRSLFESAS

-812 ALSGISTGNSS
+812 ALSGLSTGNSI
-823 HQTANMILSMIYQ
+823 HQVADMILSMIYQ
-836 KITKGGISSSN
+836 KMTKCGISPSN
-847 SSSPTSSNACNT
+847 SSSPTSGNACSSV
-859 LINSGEDAFQRPMLP
+859 INGGEDAFQRPMLP
-874 AWEVLEA
+874 AWEVMEA

-887 SILTACVHGR
+887 AILTACVHGR

-925 SSEVTRGVWKLV
+925 SAEVTHGVWKLV

-945 SPAALLQSVESE
+945 SPAAVLQSVESE
-957 IKAILTHVGVE
+957 IKAILGYVGVE
-968 VPNCSSGGSPVM
+968 VPNCSSGGSPIM

-1000 LEYMHAITGAALE
+1000 LEYIHAITGATLE

-1038 HNFIVVSGSRSVF
+1038 HNFIVFSCSRSVF
-1051 RHNNESV
+1051 RHNKESV

-1072 LCVSTSKL
+1072 LKL
-1080 TAEWS
+1080 TAECS
-1085 VNGLLGSTITA
+1085 VNGLLGSTITV
-1096 PGAYPYVAPGF
+1096 PGVCPFVAPGF

-1116 QNVQYVNDIIV
+1116 HNVQYLNDVIV

-1141 TGAGSRHIKS
+1141 ASSGSHHLKS
-1151 NEASLSLAAQSAKEV
+1151 NEASLSLSAQSAKEV
-1166 ATLGASLIC
+1166 ATLGASLLC
-1175 AAGGILL
+1175 TTGGIQL

-1199 DVKQNNDSV
+1199 DVKHNNDSV
-1208 VSYILEGYAMAYLLI
+1208 VSYILEGYAMAYLVI
-1223 LSGSIIWGVGTKLPS
+1223 LSGSIIWGVGTKLPPW
-1238 GTFTR
+1238 TFSR
-1243 RNRTIEVHLDF
+1243 RNRTIGVHLDF

-1260 KKISLSCNPITW
+1260 RKFSLSCNPITW
-1272 KCYVCCL
+1272 KTYVCCL

-1308 WNEHELALSLLHRGG
+1308 WNEHELALSLLQRGG
-1323 TTAMGALAE
+1323 PAAMGALAE

-1338 SEHILPCS
+1338 F

>member
-1 MEWDDEVREGVLKR
+1 MELALALEWDDQVREGVLKK
-15 LKSWQQH
+15 LKLWQQR
-22 NNKPA
+22 NNKPP
-27 TAWVTELVEHLNSL
+27 TAWVTELVEHFNTL
-41 GVGLP
+41 GIALP
-46 SPELGEL
+46 CPELGEL

-63 HPWMWKFMHNAL
+63 HPLIWKFIHHAL

-86 SLLAS
+86 SLLSS
-91 NVIPYRH
+91 NVLRHRH
-98 SQPHSFALFLPLL
+98 SHPHAFALFLPLL

-121 PSLPCNHKIVSSV
+121 LSNNLKMVNSV
-134 DSALRFSEMYQIRDL
+134 DAVMRFSETYKIRDL
-149 ELGHVFVLFFYEI
+149 ELGHVFVLFFYDI
-162 IVALIDCMLI
+162 VVALIDCVLI
-172 DWGFQVTFSKRM
+172 DWGFQVTFSEKSR
-184 CLVVTATCDSEEY
+184 LVTGGGGGDDEEDY
-197 MDIDRN
+197 MEIDRN
-203 GTQGFKKSECH
+203 MTTMTQSFEKSE
-214 EQMRKRNSFTAL
+214 QIRKRNSFTAL

-265 LELAST
+265 LELASS
-271 ELKLVNQ
+271 ELKSVNQ

-283 SANIR
+283 SASIR
-288 GVYRFDYCQSKHQL
+288 GVSRFDYCLRKHQL
-302 VGMLVD
+302 VGML
-308 VGSCKTSLR
+308 KASLR
-317 CNYRLCQSPCWVPFD
+317 CNYRFCQSPCWVPFD

-347 SAIDVLTVY
+347 SAIDVLT
-356 FQKVMRIQFFPNIH
+356 
-370 ELFAEGIKTLQ
+370 EAIKTLQ

-423 LLSIVPLAIANVLR
+423 LLCIVPLAIANVLR
-437 DGSEN
+437 DDSEH
-442 NSSSVQVSKES
+442 NSSSVQVSMES

-459 KSDGSIK
+459 KSGSSMK

-498 KAASFIYNSMNGK
+498 KAASFIYNTMNGK
-511 GESGSGIHAN
+511 GESGTGIHAN
-521 SNAKAGGNLR
+521 TNTKAGGNLR
-531 HLIVEACIARDLL
+531 HLIVEACIARNLM

-589 LTMTP
+589 LTVTP
-594 ASSLAEIEKLYYIAL
+594 ASSLVEIEKLYYIAL

-637 VVHHMVKLLAS
+637 VVHHVVKLLAS
-648 PVPPSHSGSRS
+648 PVPPSHSGSQS
-659 LLVDN
+659 PLVNN
-664 MPMLSAVLRGA
+664 MPMLCAVLRGT
-675 SSIDTVH
+675 SSIDTIH
-682 ILSLHGVVPTVAA
+682 ILSLYGVVPAVAA
-695 SLLPLCEAF
+695 SLLPLCETF
-704 GSIKPTSNCTGDE
+704 GSIKPTSNSTGDE
-717 SSTSTYMAFSLAFLF
+717 SSSTSTSTSTYMTFSLAFLF

-740 RPPFDLCI
+740 RPPLDLCI

-767 HVMFSQDK
+767 RAMFSQDK
-775 LKSNPSLSESAS
+775 LKSNPSLSDSAS

-812 ALSGISTGNSS
+812 ALSGISTGNSI

-847 SSSPTSSNACNT
+847 SSSPTTASSNACSS
-859 LINSGEDAFQRPMLP
+859 LMNSGEDNFQRPLLP

-897 LSSRDLTTGLRDLV
+897 ISSRELTTGLRDLV

-945 SPAALLQSVESE
+945 SPAALIQSIESE

-968 VPNCSSGGSPVM
+968 VPNRSSVM
-980 LPLPMAALVSL
+980 
-991 SITFKLDKS
+991 IFQ
-1000 LEYMHAITGAALE
+1000 
-1013 NCASGCPWP
+1013 W
-1022 SMPIIGSLW
+1022 
-1031 AQKVRRW
+1031 
-1038 HNFIVVSGSRSVF
+1038 
-1051 RHNNESV
+1051 
-1058 AQLLRSCFTSFLGT
+1058 
-1072 LCVSTSKL
+1072 
-1080 TAEWS
+1080 
-1085 VNGLLGSTITA
+1085 
-1096 PGAYPYVAPGF
+1096 
-1107 LFLRSCRNI
+1107 
-1116 QNVQYVNDIIV
+1116 
-1127 GLVTE
+1127 
-1132 YSNELAGRR
+1132 
-1141 TGAGSRHIKS
+1141 
-1151 NEASLSLAAQSAKEV
+1151 
-1166 ATLGASLIC
+1166 
-1175 AAGGILL
+1175 
-1182 VQELYKETIPTW
+1182 
-1194 LLSSR
+1194 
-1199 DVKQNNDSV
+1199 
-1208 VSYILEGYAMAYLLI
+1208 
-1223 LSGSIIWGVGTKLPS
+1223 
-1238 GTFTR
+1238 
-1243 RNRTIEVHLDF
+1243 
-1254 LAEVME
+1254 
-1260 KKISLSCNPITW
+1260 
-1272 KCYVCCL
+1272 
-1279 VGLMVSL
+1279 
-1286 APAWVQEVKVD
+1286 
-1297 TLRKLARGLSR
+1297 
-1308 WNEHELALSLLHRGG
+1308 
-1323 TTAMGALAE
+1323 
-1332 LVNVIE
+1332 
-1338 SEHILPCS
+1338 

>member
-1 MEWDDEVREGVLKR
+1 MELEWDDGVKEGVLKR
-15 LKSWQQH
+15 LKWWQQRST
-22 NNKPA
+22 KPP

-41 GVGLP
+41 GVALP

-53 LVSQICFDNN
+53 IVSQICFDNN
-63 HPWMWKFMHNAL
+63 HPWMWKFTHHAL
-75 SSRLLFPLQIL
+75 SSRLLFPFQIL

-91 NVIPYRH
+91 NVIPHRH
-98 SQPHSFALFLPLL
+98 AHPHAYALFLPLL
-111 AQHAFSFLPT
+111 AHHAFSFHPT
-121 PSLPCNHKIVSSV
+121 PSLSSNLRIASSV
-134 DSALRFSEMYQIRDL
+134 DAALRLSETYKIRDL
-149 ELGHVFVLFFYEI
+149 ELGHVFVLFFYEVV
-162 IVALIDCMLI
+162 VALIDCMLM
-172 DWGFQVTFSKRM
+172 DWGFQVAFSERS
-184 CLVVTATCDSEEY
+184 CLVAAATTDGGGEDCME
-197 MDIDRN
+197 IDH
-203 GTQGFKKSECH
+203 GVTQGFKKSECH
-214 EQMRKRNSFTAL
+214 EQIRKRNPFTAL

-259 LQFLES
+259 LQYLES
-265 LELAST
+265 LELASS

-283 SANIR
+283 IANIR
-288 GVYRFDYCQSKHQL
+288 GVSCFDFCLSKHQL
-302 VGMLVD
+302 
-308 VGSCKTSLR
+308 
-317 CNYRLCQSPCWVPFD
+317 SPCWVSFD

-347 SAIDVLTVY
+347 SAIDVLT
-356 FQKVMRIQFFPNIH
+356 
-370 ELFAEGIKTLQ
+370 EGIKTLQ
-381 ILNQASW
+381 KLNQASW

-416 LVARLCV
+416 LVARLSV

-437 DGSEN
+437 DDSEH
-442 NSSSVQVSKES
+442 NSSSVQMSKES

-459 KSDGSIK
+459 KSDGSMK

-483 CPPTLVIDAANQAAR
+483 CPPALVIDAANLAAR
-498 KAASFIYNSMNGK
+498 KAASFIHNSMKGK
-511 GESGSGIHAN
+511 GESGTGIHAN
-521 SNAKAGGNLR
+521 ANTKAGGNLR
-531 HLIVEACIARDLL
+531 HLIVEACIARNLM
-544 DTSVYFWPGYVSTS
+544 DTSAYFWPGYASTS
-558 VLSLSDSSPL
+558 VMSLSDLSPL

-589 LTMTP
+589 LTVTP
-594 ASSLAEIEKLYYIAL
+594 APSLTEIEKLYYIAL

-637 VVHHMVKLLAS
+637 VVHHVIKLLAS
-648 PVPPSHSGSRS
+648 PVSPSHSGSWS

-675 SSIDTVH
+675 SSIDIVH

-704 GSIKPTSNCTGDE
+704 GSIKPTSNSIGDE
-717 SSTSTYMAFSLAFLF
+717 SSTSIYMVFSLAFLF

-740 RPPFDLCI
+740 RPPLDQCI
-748 TELGVAVG
+748 TELGVSVG
-756 GLEYILSLHNN
+756 GLEYILSLYNN
-767 HVMFSQDK
+767 RVMFSQDK
-775 LKSNPSLSESAS
+775 MKSNPSLSESAS

-802 YCQYKSCVAS
+802 YCQYKSGVAS
-812 ALSGISTGNSS
+812 ALSGISTGNSI

-847 SSSPTSSNACNT
+847 SSSPTSSNACSS
-859 LINSGEDAFQRPMLP
+859 LMNSGEDAFQRPMLP

-945 SPAALLQSVESE
+945 SPAAVLQSIESE

-968 VPNCSSGGSPVM
+968 VPNCSSGGSPIM

-1051 RHNNESV
+1051 RHNNECV

-1080 TAEWS
+1080 TAECC

-1096 PGAYPYVAPGF
+1096 PGLYPFVAPGF

-1116 QNVQYVNDIIV
+1116 HNVQYVNDIIV

-1132 YSNELAGRR
+1132 YSHELAGRR
-1141 TGAGSRHIKS
+1141 TGTGSR
-1151 NEASLSLAAQSAKEV
+1151 
-1166 ATLGASLIC
+1166 
-1175 AAGGILL
+1175 
-1182 VQELYKETIPTW
+1182 
-1194 LLSSR
+1194 
-1199 DVKQNNDSV
+1199 
-1208 VSYILEGYAMAYLLI
+1208 LI
-1223 LSGSIIWGVGTKLPS
+1223 LSGSIMWGVGTKLPP
-1238 GTFTR
+1238 GTFSR
-1243 RNRTIEVHLDF
+1243 RNRTIEVHLEF

-1272 KCYVCCL
+1272 KTYVCCL
-1279 VGLMVSL
+1279 VGLMVRL

-1308 WNEHELALSLLHRGG
+1308 WNEVELALSLLHRGG
-1323 TTAMGALAE
+1323 TAAMGALAE
-1332 LVNVIE
+1332 FVNVID
-1338 SEHILPCS
+1338 SEHMSPCS

>member
-1 MEWDDEVREGVLKR
+1 MEWDEEVKEGIVKR
-15 LKSWQQH
+15 LKWWEQRS
-22 NNKPA
+22 NKPP
-27 TAWVTELVEHLNSL
+27 TAWVTELIEHLNTL
-41 GVGLP
+41 GITLP

-53 LVSQICFDNN
+53 LVSEMCFDNN
-63 HPWMWKFMHNAL
+63 QPSTWKLVHHAL

-86 SLLAS
+86 SLLSS
-91 NVIPYRH
+91 NVL
-98 SQPHSFALFLPLL
+98 PHRNSHPHAYALFLPLL
-111 AQHAFSFLPT
+111 SQHLFSFHPT
-121 PSLPCNHKIVSSV
+121 TSLQCNLKIVSSI
-134 DSALRFSEMYQIRDL
+134 DSVLRFSETYKIPNL
-149 ELGHVFVLFFYEI
+149 ELGHVFVLFFYNI
-162 IVALIDCMLI
+162 VVALIDCALR
-172 DWGFQVTFSKRM
+172 DWGFKMTFSENS
-184 CLVVTATCDSEEY
+184 CLVASDDEEY
-197 MDIDRN
+197 MEIDHN
-203 GTQGFKKSECH
+203 VAQSFEKSEFY
-214 EQMRKRNSFTAL
+214 EQMRKRNSFTVL

-244 VLLNMPEKFN
+244 VLVNMPEKFI

-265 LELAST
+265 LDLASS

-278 VLTKV
+278 VLKTV
-283 SANIR
+283 SANTR
-288 GVYRFDYCQSKHQL
+288 GVSHFDYCLSKHQL
-302 VGMLVD
+302 VGMLLD

-317 CNYRLCQSPCWVPFD
+317 CNYKFCQSPCWVPFD

-347 SAIDVLTVY
+347 SAIDVLT
-356 FQKVMRIQFFPNIH
+356 
-370 ELFAEGIKTLQ
+370 EGIKTLQ
-381 ILNQASW
+381 TLNQ
-388 QETFLALWLSALRL
+388 
-402 VQRERD
+402 ERD

-416 LVARLCV
+416 LEARLCV

-437 DGSEN
+437 DDSEL
-442 NSSSVQVSKES
+442 SSVQVSMES
-453 EYRHEM
+453 GYKHET
-459 KSDGSIK
+459 KCDGSRK

-483 CPPTLVIDAANQAAR
+483 CPPALVVDAANQAA
-498 KAASFIYNSMNGK
+498 KNAASFIYNSMNEK
-511 GESGSGIHAN
+511 GESGIGIHVN
-521 SNAKAGGNLR
+521 TNTKAGGNLR
-531 HLIVEACIARDLL
+531 HLIVEACIARNLM
-544 DTSVYFWPGYVSTS
+544 DTSVYFWPGYLSTS
-558 VLSLSDSSPL
+558 VMSLSDSSSL
-568 EKSPWSIFMEGTP
+568 EKSPWLLFMEGAP
-581 LNNTLINS
+581 LNNSLINS
-589 LTMTP
+589 LTVTP

-623 CGASLSHGWYIQEH
+623 CGASLSQGWYIQEH
-637 VVHHMVKLLAS
+637 VVHYVVKLLAS
-648 PVPPSHSGSRS
+648 PVPVSHSGSWS

-675 SSIDTVH
+675 SCVDTVH
-682 ILSLHGVVPTVAA
+682 ILSLHGVVPAVAA
-695 SLLPLCEAF
+695 ALLPLCEAF
-704 GSIKPTSNCTGDE
+704 GSIKPTSNSTAEE
-717 SSTSTYMAFSLAFLF
+717 SSTSTSTYMTFSLAFLF

-748 TELGVAVG
+748 TELGVIVG

-767 HVMFSQDK
+767 RAMFSQDK
-775 LKSNPSLSESAS
+775 LKSNPGRFESAS

-812 ALSGISTGNSS
+812 ALSGLSTGNSV

-836 KITKGGISSSN
+836 KMTKCGMSSSN
-847 SSSPTSSNACNT
+847 SSPTSSNACSSV
-859 LINSGEDAFQRPMLP
+859 INSGEDAFQRPMLP

-881 LPFVLE
+881 LPVVLE

-945 SPAALLQSVESE
+945 SPAAVLQSIESE
-957 IKAILTHVGVE
+957 IKAILTYVGVE

-1000 LEYMHAITGAALE
+1000 LEYIHAITGAALE

-1038 HNFIVVSGSRSVF
+1038 HNFIVVSCSRSVF

-1058 AQLLRSCFTSFLGT
+1058 AQLLRSCFSSFLGT

-1080 TAEWS
+1080 TAECS
-1085 VNGLLGSTITA
+1085 VNGLLGSSITA

-1116 QNVQYVNDIIV
+1116 HNVQYLNDIIV

-1141 TGAGSRHIKS
+1141 TGAGSRHLKS
-1151 NEASLSLAAQSAKEV
+1151 NEVSLSLAAQSAKEV
-1166 ATLGASLIC
+1166 AMLGASLLC
-1175 AAGGILL
+1175 AAGGLQL

-1199 DVKQNNDSV
+1199 DVKQNSDSV

-1243 RNRTIEVHLDF
+1243 RNRTIDVHLDF

-1260 KKISLSCNPITW
+1260 KKISLNCNPITW
-1272 KCYVCCL
+1272 KTYVCCL
-1279 VGLMVSL
+1279 VGLIVSL
-1286 APAWVQEVKVD
+1286 APAWIQEVKVD

-1308 WNEHELALSLLHRGG
+1308 WNEHELAFSLLHRGG
-1323 TTAMGALAE
+1323 TAAMGALAE
-1332 LVNVIE
+1332 LVNVVE
-1338 SEHILPCS
+1338 SEHMMPRYS

>member
-1 MEWDDEVREGVLKR
+1 MELRLEWNEQVKEGIVKR
-15 LKSWQQH
+15 LKWWQQRS
-22 NNKPA
+22 NKPP
-27 TAWVTELVEHLNSL
+27 TAWVTELVEYFNSQ
-41 GVGLP
+41 GIGLP

-63 HPWMWKFMHNAL
+63 HPSMWKLMHHAL
-75 SSRLLFPLQIL
+75 STRLLFPLQIL
-86 SLLAS
+86 SLLS
-91 NVIPYRH
+91 SKIIPNRH
-98 SQPHSFALFLPLL
+98 SHPHAYALFLPLL
-111 AQHAFSFLPT
+111 AQHAFSFHPT
-121 PSLPCNHKIVSSV
+121 TSLHCNLKIVNSV
-134 DSALRFSEMYQIRDL
+134 DAVLRFSETYKIRDL
-149 ELGHVFVLFFYEI
+149 ELGHVFVLFFYNV
-162 IVALIDCMLI
+162 IVALIDSTLI
-172 DWGFQVTFSKRM
+172 DWGFQVTFSERS
-184 CLVVTATCDSEEY
+184 CLGPSGDEQYMEIDHNVTQS
-197 MDIDRN
+197 
-203 GTQGFKKSECH
+203 FKKSEFH
-214 EQMRKRNSFTAL
+214 EQIRKRNSFTAL

-254 CLQQR
+254 CLHQR

-265 LELAST
+265 LELASS

-288 GVYRFDYCQSKHQL
+288 GVSNFDYQLSKHQL

-317 CNYRLCQSPCWVPFD
+317 SNYRFCQSPCWVPFD

-347 SAIDVLTVY
+347 SAIGVLT
-356 FQKVMRIQFFPNIH
+356 
-370 ELFAEGIKTLQ
+370 EGIKTLH

-416 LVARLCV
+416 LEARLCV
-423 LLSIVPLAIANVLR
+423 LLSIVPLAIANVLK
-437 DGSEN
+437 DDSDHN
-442 NSSSVQVSKES
+442 PSSVQVSMES

-459 KSDGSIK
+459 KSDGSRK

-483 CPPTLVIDAANQAAR
+483 CPPALVVDAANQAAR
-498 KAASFIYNSMNGK
+498 KAVSFVYNSMNEK
-511 GESGSGIHAN
+511 GESGTAIHAN
-521 SNAKAGGNLR
+521 TNTKAGGNLR
-531 HLIVEACIARDLL
+531 HLIVEACIARNLM
-544 DTSVYFWPGYVSTS
+544 DTSVYFWPDYVSIS
-558 VLSLSDSSPL
+558 VMSLSDSSSL
-568 EKSPWSIFMEGTP
+568 EKSPWLTFMEGTP
-581 LNNTLINS
+581 LNNSLINS
-589 LTMTP
+589 LTVTP

-637 VVHHMVKLLAS
+637 VVHYVVKLLAS
-648 PVPPSHSGSRS
+648 PPPLSHSGSWS

-675 SSIDTVH
+675 SAVDTVH
-682 ILSLHGVVPTVAA
+682 IFSLHGVVPTVAA
-695 SLLPLCEAF
+695 SLLPLCETF
-704 GSIKPTSNCTGDE
+704 GSIKPTSNSSGDE
-717 SSTSTYMAFSLAFLF
+717 SSTSIYMAFSLAFLF

-740 RPPFDLCI
+740 RPPLDQCI

-767 HVMFSQDK
+767 RVMFSQDK
-775 LKSNPSLSESAS
+775 LKNNPSLSESAS

-812 ALSGISTGNSS
+812 ALSGLSTGNSV
-823 HQTANMILSMIYQ
+823 HQTANIILSMIYQ
-836 KITKGGISSSN
+836 KMTKGGISTSN
-847 SSSPTSSNACNT
+847 SSSPTSSNACSS
-859 LINSGEDAFQRPMLP
+859 LINSGEDTFQRPMLP

-897 LSSRDLTTGLRDLV
+897 LSSRDMTTGLRDLV

-945 SPAALLQSVESE
+945 SPAAVLQSMESE
-957 IKAILTHVGVE
+957 IKAMLTHVGVE

-1000 LEYMHAITGAALE
+1000 LEYIHAITGAALE

-1038 HNFIVVSGSRSVF
+1038 HNFIVVSCCRSVF
-1051 RHNNESV
+1051 RHYNESV

-1072 LCVSTSKL
+1072 LHGSTSKL
-1080 TAEWS
+1080 TAQCS
-1085 VNGLLGSTITA
+1085 VNGLLGCTITA
-1096 PGAYPYVAPGF
+1096 PGVYPPYVAPGF

-1116 QNVQYVNDIIV
+1116 HNVQYLNDVIV

-1141 TGAGSRHIKS
+1141 MSAGSRHLKS
-1151 NEASLSLAAQSAKEV
+1151 NEASLSLAVQSAKEV
-1166 ATLGASLIC
+1166 ATLGASLLC
-1175 AAGGILL
+1175 AAGGIQL

-1199 DVKQNNDSV
+1199 DVKQNNDSA

-1223 LSGSIIWGVGTKLPS
+1223 LSGSIIWGVGTKLPL

-1243 RNRTIEVHLDF
+1243 RSRTIEVHLDF

-1272 KCYVCCL
+1272 KTYVCCL
-1279 VGLMVSL
+1279 VGLIVSL

-1297 TLRKLARGLSR
+1297 TLRKLACGLSR
-1308 WNEHELALSLLHRGG
+1308 WNEHELALSLLQRGG
-1323 TTAMGALAE
+1323 TAAMGALAE
-1332 LVNVIE
+1332 LVNMIE
-1338 SEHILPCS
+1338 SEHILPGS

>member
-1 MEWDDEVREGVLKR
+1 M
-15 LKSWQQH
+15 
-22 NNKPA
+22 
-27 TAWVTELVEHLNSL
+27 
-41 GVGLP
+41 
-46 SPELGEL
+46 
-53 LVSQICFDNN
+53 
-63 HPWMWKFMHNAL
+63 
-75 SSRLLFPLQIL
+75 
-86 SLLAS
+86 
-91 NVIPYRH
+91 
-98 SQPHSFALFLPLL
+98 
-111 AQHAFSFLPT
+111 
-121 PSLPCNHKIVSSV
+121 
-134 DSALRFSEMYQIRDL
+134 
-149 ELGHVFVLFFYEI
+149 
-162 IVALIDCMLI
+162 ALIDCMLI
-172 DWGFQVTFSKRM
+172 DWGFPVAFSERS
-184 CLVVTATCDSEEY
+184 CLVAAAATDGGGEDCME
-197 MDIDRN
+197 IDH
-203 GTQGFKKSECH
+203 GVTQGFKKSECH
-214 EQMRKRNSFTAL
+214 EQIRKRNPFTAL

-259 LQFLES
+259 LQYLES
-265 LELAST
+265 LELVSS

-283 SANIR
+283 IANIR
-288 GVYRFDYCQSKHQL
+288 GVSCFDFCLSKHQL
-302 VGMLVD
+302 VRMLVD

-317 CNYRLCQSPCWVPFD
+317 YNYRFCQSPCWVSFD

-347 SAIDVLTVY
+347 SAIDVLT
-356 FQKVMRIQFFPNIH
+356 
-370 ELFAEGIKTLQ
+370 EGIKTLQ
-381 ILNQASW
+381 KLNQASW

-416 LVARLCV
+416 LVARLSV

-437 DGSEN
+437 DDSEHN
-442 NSSSVQVSKES
+442 LSSVQMSKES

-459 KSDGSIK
+459 KSDGSMK

-483 CPPTLVIDAANQAAR
+483 CPPALVIDAANLAAR
-498 KAASFIYNSMNGK
+498 KAASFIHNSMKGK
-511 GESGSGIHAN
+511 GESGTGIHAN
-521 SNAKAGGNLR
+521 ANTKAGGNLR
-531 HLIVEACIARDLL
+531 HLIVEACIARNLM
-544 DTSVYFWPGYVSTS
+544 DTSVYFWPGYASTS
-558 VLSLSDSSPL
+558 VMSLSDLSPL

-589 LTMTP
+589 LTVTP
-594 ASSLAEIEKLYYIAL
+594 APSLTEIEKLYYIAL

-637 VVHHMVKLLAS
+637 VVHHVIKLLAS
-648 PVPPSHSGSRS
+648 PVSPSHSGSWS

-675 SSIDTVH
+675 SSIDIVH

-704 GSIKPTSNCTGDE
+704 GSIKPTSNSIGDE
-717 SSTSTYMAFSLAFLF
+717 SSTSIYMVFSLAFLF

-740 RPPFDLCI
+740 RPPLDRCI
-748 TELGVAVG
+748 TELGVSVG
-756 GLEYILSLHNN
+756 GLEYILSLYNN
-767 HVMFSQDK
+767 RVMFSQDK
-775 LKSNPSLSESAS
+775 MKSNPSLSESAS

-802 YCQYKSCVAS
+802 YCQYKSGVAS
-812 ALSGISTGNSS
+812 ALSGISTGNSI

-847 SSSPTSSNACNT
+847 SSSPTSSNACSS
-859 LINSGEDAFQRPMLP
+859 LLNSGEDAFQRPMLP

-945 SPAALLQSVESE
+945 SPAAVLQSIESE

-968 VPNCSSGGSPVM
+968 VPNCSSGGSPIM

-1051 RHNNESV
+1051 RHNNECV

-1080 TAEWS
+1080 TAECC

-1096 PGAYPYVAPGF
+1096 PGLYPFVAPGF

-1116 QNVQYVNDIIV
+1116 HNVQYVNDIIV

-1132 YSNELAGRR
+1132 YSHELAGRR
-1141 TGAGSRHIKS
+1141 TGTGSRRVNS

-1166 ATLGASLIC
+1166 ATLGASLLC
-1175 AAGGILL
+1175 AAGGMLL

-1208 VSYILEGYAMAYLLI
+1208 VSHVLEGYAMAYLLI
-1223 LSGSIIWGVGTKLPS
+1223 LSGSIMWGVGTKLPP
-1238 GTFTR
+1238 GTFSR
-1243 RNRTIEVHLDF
+1243 RNRTIEVHLEF

-1272 KCYVCCL
+1272 KTYVCCL
-1279 VGLMVSL
+1279 VGLMVRL

-1308 WNEHELALSLLHRGG
+1308 WNEVELALSLLHRGG
-1323 TTAMGALAE
+1323 TAAMGALAE
-1332 LVNVIE
+1332 FVDVID
-1338 SEHILPCS
+1338 SEHMSPCS

>member
-1 MEWDDEVREGVLKR
+1 MELEWDEGVREGVLKR
-15 LKSWQQH
+15 LKCWQQQQQQRST
-22 NNKPA
+22 KPL
-27 TAWVTELVEHLNSL
+27 TPCVTELVEHLNSL
-41 GVGLP
+41 GIALP

-53 LVSQICFDNN
+53 IVSEICFDNN
-63 HPWMWKFMHNAL
+63 HPWMWKFMHYAL
-75 SSRLLFPLQIL
+75 SSRLLFPLQLL

-91 NVIPYRH
+91 NVIPHRH
-98 SQPHSFALFLPLL
+98 AHPHAYALFLPLL
-111 AQHAFSFLPT
+111 AQHAFSFRPT
-121 PSLPCNHKIVSSV
+121 PSSPCNHKIASSV
-134 DSALRFSEMYQIRDL
+134 DAALRFSEKYEMRDM
-149 ELGHVFVLFFYEI
+149 ELGHAFVLFFYE
-162 IVALIDCMLI
+162 VVLALIDCVLI
-172 DWGFQVTFSKRM
+172 DWGFQVAFSERT
-184 CLVVTATCDSEEY
+184 CLVAAATAGAGGEDCME
-197 MDIDRN
+197 IDHDV
-203 GTQGFKKSECH
+203 TQGLKNGESHK
-214 EQMRKRNSFTAL
+214 QLRKRNPFTTL

-244 VLLNMPEKFN
+244 VLVNMPEKFN

-259 LQFLES
+259 LQYLES
-265 LELAST
+265 LELVSS
-271 ELKLVNQ
+271 ELKLANQ
-278 VLTKV
+278 ILTKV

-288 GVYRFDYCQSKHQL
+288 GVSCFDYCLSKHQL
-302 VGMLVD
+302 VRMLVD
-308 VGSCKTSLR
+308 VRSCKKLLR
-317 CNYRLCQSPCWVPFD
+317 CNYRFCQSSCWVSFD

-347 SAIDVLTVY
+347 SAIDVLT
-356 FQKVMRIQFFPNIH
+356 
-370 ELFAEGIKTLQ
+370 EGIKTLQ
-381 ILNQASW
+381 KLNQASW

-416 LVARLCV
+416 LLARLSV

-437 DGSEN
+437 DDSEPN
-442 NSSSVQVSKES
+442 PSSVQMSIES
-453 EYRHEM
+453 EYRHEK
-459 KSDGSIK
+459 KSDGCMK

-483 CPPTLVIDAANQAAR
+483 CPPALVIDAANQAAR

-511 GESGSGIHAN
+511 GESGTGIHAN
-521 SNAKAGGNLR
+521 TNTKAGGNLR
-531 HLIVEACIARDLL
+531 HLIVEACIARNLM

-558 VLSLSDSSPL
+558 VMPLSDSSPL

-589 LTMTP
+589 LTVTP
-594 ASSLAEIEKLYYIAL
+594 APSLVEIEKLYYIAL

-623 CGASLSHGWYIQEH
+623 CGASLSHGWYIQVANPIPTRDIGHRKSSCKAEH
-637 VVHHMVKLLAS
+637 VVQHVVKLLAS
-648 PVPPSHSGSRS
+648 PVCPSHFGSWS
-659 LLVDN
+659 HLVDN
-664 MPMLSAVLRGA
+664 MPMLSAVLRGT

-704 GSIKPTSNCTGDE
+704 GSIKPTSNSTGDE
-717 SSTSTYMAFSLAFLF
+717 SSTSIYMTFSLAFLF

-740 RPPFDLCI
+740 RPPLDQCI
-748 TELGVAVG
+748 TELGVPVG

-767 HVMFSQDK
+767 RVMFSQDK
-775 LKSNPSLSESAS
+775 MKSNPSLSESAS

-812 ALSGISTGNSS
+812 ALSGISTGNSI
-823 HQTANMILSMIYQ
+823 HQTANIILSMIYQ
-836 KITKGGISSSN
+836 KITKGGISSSS
-847 SSSPTSSNACNT
+847 SSSPTGGNACSS
-859 LINSGEDAFQRPMLP
+859 LINSAEDAFQRPMLP

-945 SPAALLQSVESE
+945 SPAAVLQSIESE

-991 SITFKLDKS
+991 SITFKLEKS
-1000 LEYMHAITGAALE
+1000 LEYIHAITGAALE
-1013 NCASGCPWP
+1013 NCAAGCPWP

-1051 RHNNESV
+1051 RHNNECV

-1072 LCVSTSKL
+1072 LYGSTSKL
-1080 TAEWS
+1080 TAECS
-1085 VNGLLGSTITA
+1085 VNGLLGSSITA
-1096 PGAYPYVAPGF
+1096 PGPYPYVAPGF

-1116 QNVQYVNDIIV
+1116 HNVQYVNGIIV
-1127 GLVTE
+1127 GLVIE
-1132 YSNELAGRR
+1132 CSNELAGRR
-1141 TGAGSRHIKS
+1141 MSAGFHHVKS
-1151 NEASLSLAAQSAKEV
+1151 NEASLSLAAQRTKEV
-1166 ATLGASLIC
+1166 ATLGASLLC
-1175 AAGGILL
+1175 TTGGMLL

-1223 LSGSIIWGVGTKLPS
+1223 LSGSIMWGVGTKLPS
-1238 GTFTR
+1238 GTLTR
-1243 RNRTIEVHLDF
+1243 RIRTIEIHLGF

-1272 KCYVCCL
+1272 KTYVCCL
-1279 VGLMVSL
+1279 VGLMVNL
-1286 APAWVQEVKVD
+1286 VPAWVQEVKVD
-1297 TLRKLARGLSR
+1297 TLRKLARGLSI

-1323 TTAMGALAE
+1323 TAAMGALAE
-1332 LVNVIE
+1332 FVNVI
-1338 SEHILPCS
+1338 